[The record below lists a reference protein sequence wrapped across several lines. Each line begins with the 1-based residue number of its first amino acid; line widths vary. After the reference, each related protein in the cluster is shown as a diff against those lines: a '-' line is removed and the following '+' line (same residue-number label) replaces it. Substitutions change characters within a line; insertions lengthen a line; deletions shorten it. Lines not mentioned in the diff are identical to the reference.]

1 MIRIDLL
8 ALGYMLK
15 GRVLAL
21 LGIHMIK
28 QIRGLRRSWTR
39 LFAVIVTLIALP
51 GLSQAQ
57 ELGDHQYT
65 SEAIQ
70 AGLRVYSRE
79 CALCHGPQG
88 DLVSGI
94 NLSRGEFRSAQSDDD
109 LRSVITEG
117 RAQGQMPAFD
127 LRESELSGVIAYI
140 RAGLDPDGIA
150 IASEM
155 RARSGAFPGKGE
167 CASCHRVNGKGPRA
181 APDLSAIG
189 VERSPANLQLN
200 LVDPAAAI
208 LPINRPVRIVT
219 RNEETITGRRL
230 NEDTYTVQ
238 LIDTNERL
246 RSLIKADLVTYEISE
261 APSKGPTK
269 LTPAEVADVIAY
281 LLTLDGES

>member
-1 MIRIDLL
+1 
-8 ALGYMLK
+8 MLK

-94 NLSRGEFRSAQSDDD
+94 NLSRGEF
-109 LRSVITEG
+109 
-117 RAQGQMPAFD
+117 
-127 LRESELSGVIAYI
+127 
-140 RAGLDPDGIA
+140 
-150 IASEM
+150 
-155 RARSGAFPGKGE
+155 
-167 CASCHRVNGKGPRA
+167 CPRNQTM
-181 APDLSAIG
+181 I
-189 VERSPANLQLN
+189 
-200 LVDPAAAI
+200 
-208 LPINRPVRIVT
+208 
-219 RNEETITGRRL
+219 
-230 NEDTYTVQ
+230 
-238 LIDTNERL
+238 
-246 RSLIKADLVTYEISE
+246 
-261 APSKGPTK
+261 
-269 LTPAEVADVIAY
+269 
-281 LLTLDGES
+281 

>member
-1 MIRIDLL
+1 MQYPNLGSRFLKKITIPSFYFALL
-8 ALGYMLK
+8 ALISGT
-15 GRVLAL
+15 G
-21 LGIHMIK
+21 H
-28 QIRGLRRSWTR
+28 
-39 LFAVIVTLIALP
+39 
-51 GLSQAQ
+51 AQ

-94 NLSRGEFRSAQSDDD
+94 NLARGEFRTATSDDD

-117 RAQGQMPAFD
+117 RAQGQMPAFA
-127 LRESELSGVIAYI
+127 LRDEELSGVIAYI
-140 RAGLDPDGIA
+140 RAGLDPDGVA
-150 IASEM
+150 IRIGDPTRG
-155 RARSGAFPGKGE
+155 RAIFEGKGE
-167 CASCHRVNGKGPRA
+167 CSSCHRVNGVGPRT

-189 VERSPANLQLN
+189 VMRSPTSLQLN

-238 LIDTNERL
+238 VIDSQERL
-246 RSLIKADLVTYEISE
+246 RSLQKEELVTYEISRE
-261 APSKGPTK
+261 PSKPPTS
-269 LTPAEVADVIAY
+269 LTSDEVADVVGY
-281 LLTLDGES
+281 LLTLRGEP

>member
-1 MIRIDLL
+1 MNMRLNDIRCPKIKLL
-8 ALGYMLK
+8 SAMT
-15 GRVLAL
+15 
-21 LGIHMIK
+21 
-28 QIRGLRRSWTR
+28 GL
-39 LFAVIVTLIALP
+39 VITLSNS
-51 GLSQAQ
+51 GQAQ

-65 SEAIQ
+65 SDAIQ
-70 AGLRVYSRE
+70 AGLRVYARE

-94 NLSRGEFRSAQSDDD
+94 NLARGEFRSAQSDDD
-109 LRSVITEG
+109 LRGVITEG
-117 RAQGQMPAFD
+117 RAQGQMPAFN

-150 IASEM
+150 IRIGDAGRGM
-155 RARSGAFPGKGE
+155 ALFRGKGE
-167 CASCHRVNGKGPRA
+167 CASCHRVNGTGPRI

-189 VERSPANLQLN
+189 VQRSPANLQLN

-238 LIDTNERL
+238 LIDSNERL
-246 RSLIKADLVTYEISE
+246 RSLVKADLVTYEISQ
-261 APSKGPTK
+261 APSKGPTN